1 MRLPL
6 RLALRHLLAGWVR
19 NGLTVAALSI
29 ALFLFCFLISVV
41 RSLDLAIDAAAS
53 NRLVTQSAVSLFI
66 DLPLSYQG
74 KIEAI
79 DGVEGTTK
87 FQWFGGYYKEPA
99 NFFAQFG
106 VDHEQFFDLYEGDI
120 ELFEGPGGVVGPAAR
135 AAVIEA
141 LSADRRACVLG
152 EGLRSRFEGTDF
164 EVGDTFAVI
173 PTLFQKFDGSAWDF
187 TIVGFYRPKRSNV
200 DTTTMYFRHDYVR
213 ESVEGG
219 IASGPEGAG
228 VYMVNVADGSDP
240 ERVSSAIDALFE
252 NGPQATMTTS
262 EAAFQAIFAS
272 MLGNVPLFLGT
283 LGGAVLFA
291 VLFSVINTMLIAAR
305 QRRRESGIL
314 QALGF
319 SASTSTF
326 LLIFEGVLIALVGGG
341 LGLLIAAGSA
351 PAMAM
356 ALGNSIPNYVVGS
369 ATIQQG
375 LLLALLMGLVAGVAA
390 GLPMMRLQP
399 TEALRSEG

>member
-1 MRLPL
+1 MKLPL

-19 NGLTVAALSI
+19 NGLTVMALSI

-74 KIEAI
+74 KIESI

-87 FQWFGGYYKEPA
+87 FQWFGGYYREPA

-106 VDHEQFFDLYEGDI
+106 IDHERFFDLYEGDI
-120 ELFEGPGGVVGPAAR
+120 EISEGPAGVTGPAAR
-135 AAVIEA
+135 TAVIEA
-141 LSADRRACVLG
+141 LAADRRACVLG
-152 EGLRSRFEGTDF
+152 EGLRSRFEKTDF
-164 EVGDTFAVI
+164 EVGDTFPVI
-173 PTLFQKFDGSAWDF
+173 PTIFQKFDGSAWEF
-187 TIVGFYRPKRSNV
+187 IIVGFYRPKRSNV
-200 DTTTMYFRHDYVR
+200 DATTMYFRHDYLE
-213 ESVEGG
+213 ESLEGG
-219 IASGPEGAG
+219 IAAGPEGAG

-240 ERVSSAIDALFE
+240 ERVSSDIDALFE

-305 QRRRESGIL
+305 QRRREAGIL

-319 SASTSTF
+319 SPSTSAW
-326 LLIFEGVLIALVGGG
+326 LLVFEGVLISLIGGG
-341 LGLLIAAGSA
+341 LGLLLAGGSA
-351 PAMAM
+351 PAMAE
-356 ALGNSIPNYVVGS
+356 ALGTSIPNYAVDG
-369 ATIQQG
+369 ATIIQG
-375 LLLALLMGLVAGVAA
+375 ILLALLMGILAGAAA
-390 GLPMMRLQP
+390 GLPMVRLQP